1 MQPSAQQVFQS
12 LSQGRAIVEEVEKWQ
27 EQTSRLQPSGLQD
40 SRSQASSADSAVD
53 ELTSI
58 RFAQIARQVNQAAK
72 DQSLRPP
79 AFRSPPRAPGLRRSI
94 KRRPDGSATFSV
106 SLRGRPAVA
115 VVADMI
121 DGVMA
126 ANEPCSTRSAE
137 IRDRLWS
144 AATPFLSFQVEAAA
158 GRTYTD
164 PGRRA
169 A

>member
-1 MQPSAQQVFQS
+1 ME
-12 LSQGRAIVEEVEKWQ
+12 GVEKRQ
-27 EQTSRLQPSGLQD
+27 EHKPRLETAGTRSGRRGD
-40 SRSQASSADSAVD
+40 DAVS

-58 RFAQIARQVNQAAK
+58 RFAQIARRINQAAK
-72 DQSLRPP
+72 DQSLCGP

-94 KRRPDGSATFSV
+94 RRRPDGSATVSV

-126 ANEPCSTRSAE
+126 ANEHCSTRSAE
-137 IRDRLWS
+137 VRDRLWS
-144 AATPFLSFQVEAAA
+144 AAAPLLAAE
-158 GRTYTD
+158 TD
-164 PGRRA
+164 PGVNLAFAAANRRA

>member
-1 MQPSAQQVFQS
+1 M
-12 LSQGRAIVEEVEKWQ
+12 EDVEKWQ
-27 EQTSRLQPSGLQD
+27 EQTSRLETAG
-40 SRSQASSADSAVD
+40 SAD

-58 RFAQIARQVNQAAK
+58 RFAQIARQLNQAAK
-72 DQSLRPP
+72 DHRLRTP

-94 KRRPDGSATFSV
+94 KRRPDGSATVSV

-137 IRDRLWS
+137 VRDRLWS
-144 AATPFLSFQVEAAA
+144 AAAPFLVMEADRGADRSHSA
-158 GRTYTD
+158 G
-164 PGRRA
+164 GRRA